1 MTFDLWFFSRGLAES
16 KTSSIIINSTGR
28 WRRAASAYES
38 LRITLELWRHNVV
51 RVGQLVERVSVPRRS
66 ERLVVALCGVHL
78 VQQDE
83 RRRVQLGQVA
93 VDVESQSQR
102 KHDESSRARTGGAPW
117 QLS

>member
-1 MTFDLWFFSRGLAES
+1 
-16 KTSSIIINSTGR
+16 
-28 WRRAASAYES
+28 
-38 LRITLELWRHNVV
+38 
-51 RVGQLVERVSVPRRS
+51 
-66 ERLVVALCGVHL
+66 VHL